1 MNQKNPLRTCAVT
14 GESVDRSALL
24 RFVLDPAGQ
33 VTFDMGKR
41 LPGRGI
47 WLIPRRDVLETA
59 IKKNAFARSAKSDA
73 VVPVDLA
80 ARVEAQIRQALLDR
94 LGLARR
100 SGVLITGT
108 EKTKD
113 KLRQGKLRLLVL
125 ASDGSP
131 NTLDPL
137 IRIAEDWAATAVL
150 RSETAQTLAQALG
163 RATAVCSGVTDSRLA
178 KTIMADHA
186 LLKHRGPAPVHRS
199 PRRLHRNGFLREPSN
214 TGMNA
219 MC

>member
-59 IKKNAFARSAKSDA
+59 IKRNAFARSAKSDA

-137 IRIAEDWAATAVL
+137 IRIAELGGTAVL

-163 RATAVCSGVTDSRLA
+163 RATAVCSGITDSRLA

-186 LLKHRGPAPVHRS
+186 LLSTMAPPPTPVAEAAS
-199 PRRLHRNGFLREPSN
+199 
-214 TGMNA
+214 
-219 MC
+219 

>member
-1 MNQKNPLRTCAVT
+1 MSKKDPQRKCAVT
-14 GESVDRSALL
+14 GESADRSDML

-47 WLIPRRDVLETA
+47 WLIPKRDVLETA
-59 IKKNAFARSAKSDA
+59 VKKNAFARSAKSEA
-73 VVPVDLA
+73 GIPADLLE
-80 ARVEAQIRQALLDR
+80 RVETQIRQTMLDR

-100 SGVLITGT
+100 SGALVVGT

-113 KLRQGKLRLLVL
+113 KLRHGKLRLLVL

-137 IRIAEDWAATAVL
+137 IRIAEDTATAVL
-150 RSETAQTLAQALG
+150 LSESAQTLAQALG

-178 KTIMADHA
+178 KTIKADHA
-186 LLKHRGPAPVHRS
+186 LLRSMGRPGTPVAEAAS
-199 PRRLHRNGFLREPSN
+199 
-214 TGMNA
+214 
-219 MC
+219 

>member
-1 MNQKNPLRTCAVT
+1 MSKKDPQRKCAVT
-14 GESVDRSALL
+14 GESADRSDML

-47 WLIPRRDVLETA
+47 WLIPRQDVLETA
-59 IKKNAFARSAKSDA
+59 VKKNAFARSAKTEAS
-73 VVPVDLA
+73 VPADLA
-80 ARVEAQIRQALLDR
+80 VRVETQIRQIMLDR

-100 SGVLITGT
+100 SGALVVGT

-131 NTLDPL
+131 NTLDPM
-137 IRIAEDWAATAVL
+137 IRIAEDTATAVL
-150 RSETAQTLAQALG
+150 RSETAQILAQALG
-163 RATAVCSGVTDSRLA
+163 RATAVCSGVTDAGMA
-178 KTIMADHA
+178 KTIKADHA
-186 LLKHRGPAPVHRS
+186 LLSVMAAPRTPVAEAAS
-199 PRRLHRNGFLREPSN
+199 
-214 TGMNA
+214 
-219 MC
+219 

>member
-1 MNQKNPLRTCAVT
+1 MSKKDPLRKCAVT
-14 GESVDRSALL
+14 GEIADRETLL

-47 WLIPRRDVLETA
+47 WLIPKRDVLETA
-59 IKKNAFARSAKSDA
+59 VKKNAFARSAKSEA
-73 VVPVDLA
+73 GIPADLLE
-80 ARVEAQIRQALLDR
+80 RVETQIRQNMLDR

-100 SGVLITGT
+100 SGALVVGT

-113 KLRQGKLRLLVL
+113 KLRHGKLRLLVL

-131 NTLDPL
+131 NTLDPM
-137 IRIAEDWAATAVL
+137 IRIAEDTATAVL
-150 RSETAQTLAQALG
+150 LSESARTLAQAMG

-178 KTIMADHA
+178 KTIKADHA
-186 LLKHRGPAPVHRS
+186 LLGSMSRPGTPVAEAAS
-199 PRRLHRNGFLREPSN
+199 
-214 TGMNA
+214 
-219 MC
+219 

>member
-59 IKKNAFARSAKSDA
+59 IKRNAFARSAKSDA

-80 ARVEAQIRQALLDR
+80 ARVEAQIR
-94 LGLARR
+94 
-100 SGVLITGT
+100 
-108 EKTKD
+108 
-113 KLRQGKLRLLVL
+113 
-125 ASDGSP
+125 
-131 NTLDPL
+131 
-137 IRIAEDWAATAVL
+137 
-150 RSETAQTLAQALG
+150 
-163 RATAVCSGVTDSRLA
+163 
-178 KTIMADHA
+178 
-186 LLKHRGPAPVHRS
+186 
-199 PRRLHRNGFLREPSN
+199 
-214 TGMNA
+214 
-219 MC
+219 

>member
-1 MNQKNPLRTCAVT
+1 MSKKDPQRKCAVT
-14 GESVDRSALL
+14 GEIADRSTLL

-59 IKKNAFARSAKSDA
+59 VKKNAFARSAKSEAGIPADL
-73 VVPVDLA
+73 VD
-80 ARVEAQIRQALLDR
+80 RVETQVRQTLLDR

-100 SGVLITGT
+100 SGALVVGT

-113 KLRQGKLRLLVL
+113 KLKQGKLRLLVL
-125 ASDGSP
+125 ASDGSEK
-131 NTLDPL
+131 TLDPM
-137 IRIAEDWAATAVL
+137 IRIAEDTATKVL

-178 KTIMADHA
+178 KTILADHA
-186 LLKHRGPAPVHRS
+186 LLSGLVRPPTPAAEAAS
-199 PRRLHRNGFLREPSN
+199 
-214 TGMNA
+214 
-219 MC
+219 